1 MVTNRR
7 LIPFLNTLLDQER
20 DRRGLP
26 RDAELAEA
34 LGVSAKTLSLWRNGR
49 SLPKAA
55 VILLTILAGHGGPRD
70 GCSQPAITP
79 GSPDAP
85 R

>member
-1 MVTNRR
+1 MLTNRR

-26 RDAELAEA
+26 RDAELAQA

-55 VILLTILAGHGGPRD
+55 IILLTILAGHGAPRG
-70 GCSQPAITP
+70 GCSQPPISP
-79 GSPDAP
+79 RSPDAA

>member
-20 DRRGLP
+20 ERRGLP
-26 RDAELAEA
+26 RDAELAQA

-55 VILLTILAGHGGPRD
+55 VILLTIFAGQGAPRG
-70 GCSQPAITP
+70 GCSQAPITP
-79 GSPDAP
+79 RSPDAP